1 MTAGD
6 PVRHHHDVECPRCHS
21 AAYRVP
27 RRFVDVLL
35 SAFVALRRYRCSA
48 MGCSWEGNLRVSTLR
63 SKAIGSSTAL
73 H

>member
-1 MTAGD
+1 MSAGD
-6 PVRHHHDVECPRCHS
+6 PVRHHHDGECPRCHS
-21 AAYRVP
+21 PAYRVP

-35 SAFVALRRYRCSA
+35 SAFVAMRRYRCTA